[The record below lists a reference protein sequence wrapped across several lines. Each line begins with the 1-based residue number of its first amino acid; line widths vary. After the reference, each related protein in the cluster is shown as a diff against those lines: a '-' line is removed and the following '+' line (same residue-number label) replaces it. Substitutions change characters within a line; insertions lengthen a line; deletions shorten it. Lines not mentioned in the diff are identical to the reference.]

1 MEVTQSEVFP
11 HPRQHVWDKLM
22 DFEVLGRTLPGVETL
37 EQLDAESCRLSVKVA
52 VPSITGNYD
61 GTVRVVERQP
71 IDSYRLRGEAKGRLG
86 WDKGDALFELA
97 EAEGETRVSS
107 TMNIQTGGVLSG
119 VGQRFMQAIAR
130 SMIRD
135 FFSAFGEELERAQP
149 ARAAEA

>member
-1 MEVTQSEVFP
+1 MEVSQTQVFP
-11 HPRQHVWDKLM
+11 HARQYVWDKLM

-37 EQLDAESCRLSVKVA
+37 EPLDEQSCRLSVKVL

-61 GTVRVVERQP
+61 GTVRVVEKQP

-86 WDKGDALFELA
+86 WVKGEALFVLA
-97 EAEGETRVSS
+97 DAAGQTHVSS

-119 VGQRFMQAIAR
+119 VGQRFMQAIAK

-135 FFSAFGEELERAQP
+135 FFQAFGAELERAEH
-149 ARAAEA
+149 ATTA